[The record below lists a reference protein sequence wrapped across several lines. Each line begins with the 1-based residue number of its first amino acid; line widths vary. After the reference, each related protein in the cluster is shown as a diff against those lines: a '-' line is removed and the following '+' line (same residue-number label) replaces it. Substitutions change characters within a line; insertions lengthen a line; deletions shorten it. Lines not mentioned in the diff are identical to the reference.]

1 MTTTHTKQLDKNE
14 VLIRVTLMRTL
25 VLTVLT
31 IGFVLLVRWSTLL
44 AHWVNQVAGSRWW
57 NSLYAPLSIGTAKGR
72 EQLIMVMIIAAC
84 FIVALS
90 LQLISAALWRGL
102 RTRQAPPRQRHTDHQ
117 KTAPHVVA
125 ISCPSVTFFNAGLC
139 HPE

>member
-1 MTTTHTKQLDKNE
+1 MRHTKQLDKNE
-14 VLIRVTLMRTL
+14 VPIHVTLVRTL
-25 VLTVLT
+25 VLTALT

-57 NSLYAPLSIGTAKGR
+57 NSLYAPLGIETAKGR
-72 EQLIMVMIIAAC
+72 EQLIMVTIIAAC

-102 RTRQAPPRQRHTDHQ
+102 RSRQMRGKARTP
-117 KTAPHVVA
+117 
-125 ISCPSVTFFNAGLC
+125 
-139 HPE
+139 